1 VYDYAIGGIAVP
13 PGDQN
18 AGWSDG
24 MRTRRSNNS
33 VVVVVFIVIVIAA
46 LLAHRTRQVT
56 GRNAPEA
63 TSQPSSQTAAVEPRI
78 GPPDIYPDPVRTPGA
93 TNPDITPDN
102 IHENICNPNWSTKSI
117 RPPVNY
123 TNRLKTEQIQEYADA
138 DTNPRDY
145 EEDHL
150 IPLELGGNPKDPRN
164 LWPEPYDTSI
174 PDGGARYKDKVENYL
189 HNQVCVGNLTL
200 DQAQKEIVNDWYR
213 VYSTSV
219 RHEGSD
225 R

>member
-1 VYDYAIGGIAVP
+1 MAVP

-18 AGWSDG
+18 VIWSDG

-46 LLAHRTRQVT
+46 LLAQRTRQVT
-56 GRNAPEA
+56 GRNSPEA

-78 GPPDIYPDPVRTPGA
+78 GPPDIYPDPVRTPGP

-102 IHENICNPNWSTKSI
+102 IHENICNPNWSTNSI

-138 DTNPRDY
+138 DTNLRDFRACLCPC
-145 EEDHL
+145 DPIHTALPGQRRRFLVVAGTFVAIKPVIGSRIDVNLALGPLLANHL
-150 IPLELGGNPKDPRN
+150 DIG
-164 LWPEPYDTSI
+164 
-174 PDGGARYKDKVENYL
+174 
-189 HNQVCVGNLTL
+189 
-200 DQAQKEIVNDWYR
+200 
-213 VYSTSV
+213 
-219 RHEGSD
+219 
-225 R
+225 

>member
-1 VYDYAIGGIAVP
+1 MAVP
-13 PGDQN
+13 PGGQN
-18 AGWSDG
+18 VIWSDG

-33 VVVVVFIVIVIAA
+33 VVVAVFIVIVIAA

-56 GRNAPEA
+56 GRNSPEVP
-63 TSQPSSQTAAVEPRI
+63 SHPSSQRAAGEPRI
-78 GPPDIYPDPVRTPGA
+78 GPPDIYPDLVRTPGA
-93 TNPDITPDN
+93 ANPDITLDN

-123 TNRLKTEQIQEYADA
+123 TNRLKTEQILEYADA

-150 IPLELGGNPKDPRN
+150 IPLELGGSPTDPRN

-174 PDGGARYKDKVENYL
+174 PDGGARY
-189 HNQVCVGNLTL
+189 
-200 DQAQKEIVNDWYR
+200 
-213 VYSTSV
+213 
-219 RHEGSD
+219 
-225 R
+225 